1 MRLLFL
7 ELRLNVTKRTVT
19 SRRGPVSVLFEL
31 TRFPELFFL
40 MLAADRLPAAY

>member
-7 ELRLNVTKRTVT
+7 ELRFNVIKRTVR
-19 SRRGPVSVLFEL
+19 SRSVLSEL

-40 MLAADRLPAAY
+40 MLAADRLPAAD